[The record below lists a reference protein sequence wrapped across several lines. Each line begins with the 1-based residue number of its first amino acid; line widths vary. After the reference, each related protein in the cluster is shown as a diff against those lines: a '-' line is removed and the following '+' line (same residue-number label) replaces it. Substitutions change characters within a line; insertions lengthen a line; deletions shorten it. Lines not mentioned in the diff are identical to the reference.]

1 MARCPRCG
9 TQLSYV
15 PSTELGSH
23 LSFKYCRSCGYVDV
37 EEDFRRVRMP
47 PNSNALLSWL
57 ERKSEETKKKEG
69 VIGRGRTVRRD
80 EEVVEVEAEVKREAL
95 RLSLDAVFYGGVL
108 HVVRDVRIDESRCVE
123 EKCPAVFELEW
134 HEEGVPEEG
143 ELLFSEPAFLYD
155 AAADIL
161 RSPDLLPALKGGG
174 SLWAGRRPRPAFIGP
189 SGGGHG
195 GGPGQHRG
203 PLGAGLQ

>member
-1 MARCPRCG
+1 VVRCPRCG
-9 TQLSYV
+9 AQLSYV
-15 PSTELGSH
+15 PSTELRSN

-37 EEDFRRVRMP
+37 EEDFRRVRLP

-57 ERKSEETKKKEG
+57 ERKSEEAKKKEG

-108 HVVRDVRIDESRCVE
+108 HVVRDVRIDEERCVE
-123 EKCPAVFELEW
+123 ERCPAVFELER
-134 HEEGVPEEG
+134 HEEEAPEEG

-155 AAADIL
+155 AAARLIHQRATLSRLAASTRPSCLSL
-161 RSPDLLPALKGGG
+161 R
-174 SLWAGRRPRPAFIGP
+174 RT
-189 SGGGHG
+189 
-195 GGPGQHRG
+195 
-203 PLGAGLQ
+203 